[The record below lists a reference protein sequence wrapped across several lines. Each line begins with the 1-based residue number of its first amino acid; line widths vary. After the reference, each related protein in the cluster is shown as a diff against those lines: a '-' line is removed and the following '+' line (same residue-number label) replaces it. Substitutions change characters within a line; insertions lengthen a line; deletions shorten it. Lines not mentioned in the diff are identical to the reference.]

1 MTDSVLLHRPGLLE
15 YDDALRWQDA
25 TASALRDETGGEA
38 LAILQHPP
46 VYTLGRRARSEHLLV
61 DSAEL
66 AARGAEVVR
75 AGRGG
80 DVTFHGPGQLV
91 AYPIL
96 DLRRR
101 GLGAANYVRALEATV
116 IETLA
121 RFGVRGERVSGRPGV
136 WVGDAKL
143 AAIGVRVRRGVST
156 HGLALNVSTDL
167 SWFEAIVP
175 CGIPGAEVISLA
187 RLPGALPAH
196 ERVEQAFAE
205 AFEQVFDVGLEPGE
219 QVAGEAPALAARAP
233 AAIDG
238 R

>member
-1 MTDSVLLHRPGLLE
+1 MTDSALLHRPGLID
-15 YDDALRWQDA
+15 YDDALRWQGE
-25 TASALRDETGGEA
+25 TAAALRDEVGAEA

-61 DSAEL
+61 DPAEL
-66 AARGAEVVR
+66 AARGAAVVR
-75 AGRGG
+75 VSRGG
-80 DVTFHGPGQLV
+80 EVTFHGPGQLV

-101 GLGAANYVRALEATV
+101 GLGAAGYVHALEATV

-121 RFGVRGERVSGRPGV
+121 RFAVRGQRVARRPGV

-143 AAIGVRVRRGVST
+143 AAVGVRVRRGVSS

-167 SWFEAIVP
+167 SWFDAIVP
-175 CGIPGAEVISLA
+175 CGIPGADVTSLA
-187 RLPGALPAH
+187 RLRGAPPAH

-205 AFEQVFDVGLEPGE
+205 AFEQVFDLELAPGE
-219 QVAGEAPALAARAP
+219 QAAGEAPASAARERAT
-233 AAIDG
+233 IDG